1 MYDRYNSRRGLDGV
15 KLEEVREVV
24 FEMLA
29 IVEWESV
36 HIYIMYYSIDEINQL
51 ATKLN

>member
-1 MYDRYNSRRGLDGV
+1 MYDRYYSRRGLDGV

-29 IVEWESV
+29 IVE
-36 HIYIMYYSIDEINQL
+36 
-51 ATKLN
+51 